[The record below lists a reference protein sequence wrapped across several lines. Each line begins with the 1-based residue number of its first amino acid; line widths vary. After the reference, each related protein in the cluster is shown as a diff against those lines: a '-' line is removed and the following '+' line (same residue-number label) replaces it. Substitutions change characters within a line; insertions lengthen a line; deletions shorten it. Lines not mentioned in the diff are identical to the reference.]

1 MQSTNM
7 NALLPFV
14 DRSNASTIRV
24 EGKAQREGTSLFG
37 EVLDTV
43 NPLQHVPGVS
53 QAYRAITK
61 DKISGGAKLAGHIG
75 LGAAVGGPV
84 GAAVGAGVFLIES
97 VFGAIFGGGKKSSEK
112 LVQAENV
119 KSGPT
124 VLNSGQAIHA
134 GKMRGYGAG
143 IPMQAAATQLAAHEA
158 GTAQRRAAAPVA
170 SPAAAAP
177 AQALAAPSLGTAPVE
192 MSSAQFAALLGA
204 FGGSAP
210 MTAMPTDREDDRQ
223 RAVAQTQA
231 VSSQNSAAI
240 SGADFAERMAANL
253 DKLDALKRGGGG
265 Q

>member
-1 MQSTNM
+1 MPSTNV

-14 DRSNASTIRV
+14 DRSNSSTIRV
-24 EGKAQREGTSLFG
+24 EGKAQRESTSVFG

-53 QAYRAITK
+53 QAYRAVTK
-61 DKISGGAKLAGHIG
+61 DKISEGAKLAGHIG

-84 GAAVGAGVFLIES
+84 GAAIGAGVFLIES
-97 VFGAIFGGGKKSSEK
+97 VFGAIFGGGKKGGEQ

-124 VLNSGQAIHA
+124 VLANEQAIHP
-134 GKMRGYGAG
+134 GKMRGREAVL
-143 IPMQAAATQLAAHEA
+143 PMQAQGLPAAHSRQA
-158 GTAQRRAAAPVA
+158 AQPQR
-170 SPAAAAP
+170 AAAAP
-177 AQALAAPSLGTAPVE
+177 AAPSLGTAPVD

-210 MTAMPTDREDDRQ
+210 AAAVPSGREDDRA
-223 RAVAQTQA
+223 RSAGVATQA
-231 VSSQNSAAI
+231 PQSAGISPAM
-240 SGADFAERMAANL
+240 SGADFANRMAANL
-253 DKLDALKRGGGG
+253 DKLDALKRGGGS

>member
-1 MQSTNM
+1 MPSTNV

-14 DRSNASTIRV
+14 DRSNSSTIRV
-24 EGKAQREGTSLFG
+24 EGKAQRESTSVFG

-53 QAYRAITK
+53 QAYRAVTK
-61 DKISGGAKLAGHIG
+61 DKISEGAKLAGHIG

-84 GAAVGAGVFLIES
+84 GAAIGAGVFLIES
-97 VFGAIFGGGKKSSEK
+97 VFGAIFGGGKKGGEQ

-124 VLNSGQAIHA
+124 VLANEQAIHP
-134 GKMRGYGAG
+134 GKMRGREAVL
-143 IPMQAAATQLAAHEA
+143 PMQAAQP
-158 GTAQRRAAAPVA
+158 QRAAAP
-170 SPAAAAP
+170 
-177 AQALAAPSLGTAPVE
+177 AAPSLGTAPVD

-210 MTAMPTDREDDRQ
+210 AAAAPSDRENDRA
-223 RAVAQTQA
+223 RSAGASTQA
-231 VSSQNSAAI
+231 PQSAGI
-240 SGADFAERMAANL
+240 SPAMSGVDFANRMAANL
-253 DKLDALKRGGGG
+253 DKLDALKRGGGS

>member
-61 DKISGGAKLAGHIG
+61 DKISDGAKLAGHIG

-124 VLNSGQAIHA
+124 VLNNAQAIHA
-134 GKMRGYGAG
+134 GKMRGVHAG
-143 IPMQAAATQLAAHEA
+143 IPMQAAPTQTAPQQVQAAH
-158 GTAQRRAAAPVA
+158 QRAAP
-170 SPAAAAP
+170 P
-177 AQALAAPSLGTAPVE
+177 AAPSLGTAPVE
-192 MSSAQFAALLGA
+192 MNSAQFAALLGA
-204 FGGSAP
+204 FGGSVP
-210 MTAMPTDREDDRQ
+210 TTAMPADREDDRQ

>member
-61 DKISGGAKLAGHIG
+61 DKISGGAKLAGHVG

-84 GAAVGAGVFLIES
+84 GAAVGAGVFLIEK

-119 KSGPT
+119 MAGQT

-143 IPMQAAATQLAAHEA
+143 IPMQAAPTQIATQQAAQAAH
-158 GTAQRRAAAPVA
+158 QRAVP
-170 SPAAAAP
+170 P
-177 AQALAAPSLGTAPVE
+177 AAPSLGTAPVE

-210 MTAMPTDREDDRQ
+210 TTAMPADREDDRQ
-223 RAVAQTQA
+223 RGDRQSALAQTQP